1 MMRALLAACGLML
14 LLSPAVSAQSGARL
28 PDPQDSFL
36 VQRNE
41 DLRRLIV
48 SPEGPFTTLAAALR
62 DAVAGDTIEVR
73 GGVHPAIVVDTSITL
88 EGVHDPVIDGGGD
101 GTVVTLNAPK
111 TQFRGFHVRGSGS
124 EPDLDHSGITIN
136 APDVIVE
143 NNHLSD
149 VLFGVFAANA
159 PRAIIRN
166 NDITSKASLPEGRKG
181 DGIRLWYSPHVL
193 AENNR
198 VHEARDVVAWYSD
211 GVTLRN
217 NVIEQGRYGV
227 HLMYASDATIER
239 NTVRNNSVGI
249 YTMYSHDVRIHD
261 NVVRGHRGPSGYAL
275 GFKDADNV
283 DVSNNLIVDNRGGVF
298 MDGMPFSPQGFGKV
312 RDNIFA
318 YNDFGVALLPSSR
331 KNTFTGNT
339 FWENVEQVTVQGGG
353 SIEGNQW
360 QGNYWSDYAGFDAD
374 RDGTG
379 DSEYRADRTFE
390 SLIDREPRLR
400 AFLYSPAAQ
409 AIEFAGAA
417 MPIVKPQPKL
427 IDPLPAMQ
435 PLPAPAQP
443 AASANPIGM
452 VTAGV
457 GLLGIGAACIAIA
470 RQRFSPAVTAS
481 KSAPMTMT
489 KTDGQ
494 TTLRV
499 AGVRKRYGKFV
510 ALSGISFEVKA
521 GEAIALWGAN
531 GAGKTTLIKAMLGLV
546 DFDGQINVCGRDVQR
561 EGKAAR
567 RNIGYVPQ
575 DVTLY
580 DMSVT
585 ATLAF
590 FAQLKKAPA
599 SRVNEMLT
607 SLGLNEHAN
616 KAVPALSGGLRQRL
630 ALAIALLDNPPVLLL
645 DEPTA
650 NLDAQAQRDYL
661 ALLSQLCR
669 EQGKSIIFAS
679 HRLEEVEMLA
689 ARVLVLEQGELVETL
704 TPAQLLV
711 KLMPNTR
718 LALWVS
724 ADKREL
730 ALKHILHAGLSAHLN
745 GRGTVVVDVPNAD
758 RMRPL
763 NVLGENGIPVLDFE
777 MERGQAWK

>member
-1 MMRALLAACGLML
+1 MRALFVAFGLML
-14 LLSPAVSAQSGARL
+14 LLSPAVEAQSSARL
-28 PDPQDSFL
+28 
-36 VQRNE
+36 
-41 DLRRLIV
+41 LIV
-48 SPEGPFTTLAAALR
+48 SPEGPFTTLAAALH
-62 DAVAGDTIEVR
+62 DANAGDIIEVR
-73 GGVHPAIVVDTSITL
+73 GGVHPAIVVDKSITL
-88 EGVHDPVIDGGGD
+88 EGVNDPVIDGGGD
-101 GTVVTLNAPK
+101 GTSVTLNAPHI
-111 TQFRGFHVRGSGS
+111 QLRGFQVRGSGS

-181 DGIRLWYSPHVL
+181 DGIRLWYSPNVL
-193 AENNR
+193 VENNR

-211 GVTLRN
+211 GVTMRD
-217 NVIEQGRYGV
+217 NVIENGRYGV
-227 HLMYASDATIER
+227 HLMYASDANIER

-249 YTMYSHDVRIHD
+249 YTMYAHDVRIHD

-283 DVSNNLIVDNRGGVF
+283 EVANNLIVDNRGGIF

-318 YNDFGVALLPSSR
+318 YNDFGIALLPSSR
-331 KNTFTGNT
+331 KNVFSNNT

-353 SIEGNQW
+353 SIEGNVW
-360 QGNYWSDYAGFDAD
+360 QGNYWSDYAGFDAN
-374 RDGTG
+374 RDGVG
-379 DSEYRADRTFE
+379 DAEYRADRTFE

-417 MPIVKPQPKL
+417 MPVVKPQPKL
-427 IDPLPAMQ
+427 IDPAPAMQ

-443 AASANPIGM
+443 SNANPIGM
-452 VTAGV
+452 IAAAA

-470 RQRFSPAVTAS
+470 RQRFSPAMTANTNVPATTQAAQPS
-481 KSAPMTMT
+481 GKP
-489 KTDGQ
+489 
-494 TTLRV
+494 TTLTV

-510 ALSGISFEVKA
+510 ALSGVSFEVKA

-546 DFDGQINVCGRDVQR
+546 QFDGRIDVCGRDVRR

-575 DVTLY
+575 DVSLY

-585 ATLAF
+585 ATLEF
-590 FAQLKKAPA
+590 FAQLKQAPA
-599 SRVNEMLT
+599 SRVNELLA
-607 SLGLNEHAN
+607 SLGLSEHAG
-616 KAVPALSGGLRQRL
+616 KQVPALSGGLRQRL

-689 ARVLVLEQGELVETL
+689 QRVLVLEHGELVDVL
-704 TPAQLLV
+704 TPAQLMV

-724 ADKREL
+724 ADKRET
-730 ALKHILHAGLSAHLN
+730 ALMHILKAGLNAHLN
-745 GRGTVVVDVPNAD
+745 GRGTVVVDVPSAD
-758 RMRPL
+758 RMKPL
-763 NVLGENGIPVLDFE
+763 NVLSENDIAVLDFE
-777 MERGQAWK
+777 MERGPAWK

>member
-1 MMRALLAACGLML
+1 MLRALFAALGLML
-14 LLSPAVSAQSGARL
+14 LLSPAVVAQSSA
-28 PDPQDSFL
+28 
-36 VQRNE
+36 
-41 DLRRLIV
+41 RRLIV
-48 SPEGPFTTLAAALR
+48 SPEGPFTTLAAALQ

-73 GGVHPAIVVDTSITL
+73 GGVHPAIVVDKSITL
-88 EGVHDPVIDGGGD
+88 EGVNDPVIDGGGD
-101 GTVVTLNAPK
+101 GTVVMLSAPN

-124 EPDLDHSGITIN
+124 EPDLDHSGIQIA
-136 APDVIVE
+136 APDVVVE

-149 VLFGVFAANA
+149 VLFGIFAGNA

-166 NDITSKASLPEGRKG
+166 NDITSKATLPESRKG
-181 DGIRLWYSPHVL
+181 DGIRLWYSPQVL
-193 AENNR
+193 VEKNR
-198 VHEARDVVAWYSD
+198 VHESRDVVAWYTD
-211 GVTLRN
+211 GVTMRD

-227 HLMYASDATIER
+227 HLMYANDAIIER
-239 NTVRNNSVGI
+239 NTVRDNSVGI
-249 YTMYSHDVRIHD
+249 YTMYSKDVRID
-261 NVVRGHRGPSGYAL
+261 GNVVRGNRGPSGYAL

-283 DVSNNLIVDNRGGVF
+283 DVSNNLIVDNRGGFF
-298 MDGMPFSPQGFGKV
+298 MDGMPFSPQGFGTV
-312 RDNIFA
+312 RDNIIA

-331 KNTFTGNT
+331 KNVFDGNT
-339 FWENVEQVTVQGGG
+339 FWENVEQVTIEGGG

-360 QGNYWSDYAGFDAD
+360 LGNYWSDYAGFDAN
-374 RDGTG
+374 RDGIG

-390 SLIDREPRLR
+390 TLVDREPRLR

-427 IDPLPAMQ
+427 IDSSPAMQ

-443 AASANPIGM
+443 VDNANPIGM
-452 VTAGV
+452 AAAAA
-457 GLLGIGAACIAIA
+457 GLLGAGAVCITLA
-470 RQRFSPAVTAS
+470 RQQFTPATTAL
-481 KSAPMTMT
+481 SAPMTTT
-489 KTDGQ
+489 KPEEQ
-494 TTLRV
+494 TTLSV
-499 AGVRKRYGKFV
+499 ASVHKRYGKFV
-510 ALSGISFEVKA
+510 ALSGISFEVQA

-546 DFDGQINVCGRDVQR
+546 SFDGQIHVCGRDARR

-585 ATLAF
+585 ATLSF
-590 FAQLKKAPA
+590 FAQLKRAPA
-599 SRVNEMLT
+599 ARVNALLAD
-607 SLGLNEHAN
+607 LGLSEHAA
-616 KAVPALSGGLRQRL
+616 KPVPALSGGLRQRL

-661 ALLSQLCR
+661 ALLSQLCHA
-669 EQGKSIIFAS
+669 QGKSIIFAS

-689 ARVLVLEQGELVETL
+689 ARVLVLEQGKLADVL
-704 TPAQLLV
+704 TPAQLLE

-718 LALWVS
+718 LALRVPEG
-724 ADKREL
+724 KRDQ
-730 ALKHILHAGLSAHLN
+730 ALQHILQAGMAAHLN
-745 GRGTVVVDVPNAD
+745 GRGTVVVDVPSTD
-758 RMRPL
+758 RMKPL
-763 NVLGENGIPVLDFE
+763 NVLGENGIPVLNFE
-777 MERGQAWK
+777 MERGQPWK